1 MRLGADERVVEED
14 EGRKEE
20 EGCSETLLP
29 AHLNSLIKCDTI
41 PMLL

>member
-1 MRLGADERVVEED
+1 MGVGVDERVVEED
-14 EGRKEE
+14 GGREE
-20 EGCSETLLP
+20 EERYSETLLP